1 MTAAGVKENLVQ
13 KIMLFYK
20 FLLKSLYVRGEVTDM
35 LTGSVVVEYFTT
47 YTDTEVIG
55 CTP

>member
-1 MTAAGVKENLVQ
+1 MQ